1 MFICLNCLID
11 KYLALQIRMNPNTDE
26 AGGCEESED
35 EESSESSS
43 LDANM
48 LRSKFASL
56 ASTLQQTNQNLVTF
70 EYLLENNKKVR
81 KLTESPK
88 VGGGGEAEEDI
99 VNLLKDIC
107 GSVQDLRTEMGQN
120 TAAESKNPDLD
131 QNKGKKKIILQFRLF
146 KFLILREV
154 SKAGAGV
161 RQPEVTAGQV

>member
-1 MFICLNCLID
+1 
-11 KYLALQIRMNPNTDE
+11 MNPNTEE

-81 KLTESPK
+81 KLAESPK
-88 VGGGGEAEEDI
+88 VVGGGGETEEDI

-107 GSVQDLRTEMGQN
+107 GSVQDLRSEMGQN
-120 TAAESKNPDLD
+120 TTAEAKYPEFD
-131 QNKGKKKIILQFRLF
+131 QNKGNRFRFLQTFTSFDIQRS
-146 KFLILREV
+146 V
-154 SKAGAGV
+154 
-161 RQPEVTAGQV
+161 

>member
-1 MFICLNCLID
+1 
-11 KYLALQIRMNPNTDE
+11 MNPNTDE
-26 AGGCEESED
+26 AGGCEETED

-88 VGGGGEAEEDI
+88 VAGGGEAEEDI

-107 GSVQDLRTEMGQN
+107 GSVQDLRSEMGQN
-120 TAAESKNPDLD
+120 TGTLESKQPDFD
-131 QNKGKKKIILQFRLF
+131 QNKGKSVIFFIYETFNVLC
-146 KFLILREV
+146 
-154 SKAGAGV
+154 
-161 RQPEVTAGQV
+161 

>member
-1 MFICLNCLID
+1 
-11 KYLALQIRMNPNTDE
+11 MNPNTEE

-107 GSVQDLRTEMGQN
+107 GSVQDLRSEMGQN
-120 TAAESKNPDLD
+120 TGTLGSKQTDFD
-131 QNKGKKKIILQFRLF
+131 QNKEKCLKLELECANLKAQLARSEERLEEE
-146 KFLILREV
+146 KRKTVE
-154 SKAGAGV
+154 
-161 RQPEVTAGQV
+161 

>member
-88 VGGGGEAEEDI
+88 VGGGGEAEEGMGGG
-99 VNLLKDIC
+99 
-107 GSVQDLRTEMGQN
+107 GSSGAMN
-120 TAAESKNPDLD
+120 TAHTSTHNYQTEPVYS
-131 QNKGKKKIILQFRLF
+131 R
-146 KFLILREV
+146 
-154 SKAGAGV
+154 S
-161 RQPEVTAGQV
+161 

>member
-1 MFICLNCLID
+1 
-11 KYLALQIRMNPNTDE
+11 MNPNTDE
-26 AGGCEESED
+26 AGGSEETED

-43 LDANM
+43 LDADM

-81 KLTESPK
+81 KLTENPK

-107 GSVQDLRTEMGQN
+107 GSVQDLRSEMGQN
-120 TAAESKNPDLD
+120 TALESKQPDFD
-131 QNKGKKKIILQFRLF
+131 QNKGKNIVF
-146 KFLILREV
+146 
-154 SKAGAGV
+154 
-161 RQPEVTAGQV
+161 